1 MTLKKLISL
10 FLIICTLLSLC
21 ACKQGEAEQT
31 TEAAPETSAELTEPA
46 APTELVFIEDGKTEF
61 TVIRSENA
69 QGYYL
74 DTAALVNKKLKS
86 QLCPDIK
93 ITDDWLN
100 PREPMP
106 ENVPELLLFETEREE
121 SKQALADLDIE
132 GYMIRVT
139 DCKIVIVGTSPAACN
154 EALYRFFDRL
164 IPEYTKDGRIAFPI
178 GLEIKEEF
186 KASDLDIGQALREGK
201 ELCADFEV
209 IFKYSPKDGFTTA
222 QGAATDGKYAYVV
235 MKKKEDNIET
245 DRVIKIDMETL
256 EVVLESEELPLDH
269 ANDMTYDPVKKR
281 LVVVNMLN
289 NLISIIDPETLE
301 LVEQKKP
308 AYGTWGVG
316 YIDGAEQYAF
326 LAYGSPSGLVITD
339 SDFNPIRSSKLAD
352 TSGYI
357 GQGMDADA
365 KYAYVPLSPDSA
377 TRDNIIQIFDINTGE
392 YLGKV
397 SVKTTMESESMFHIG
412 DDYYLHFNSQGSK
425 IATLEF
431 YVRFE

>member
-1 MTLKKLISL
+1 MKK
-10 FLIICTLLSLC
+10 IIILLAAAMLLLAFASC
-21 ACKQGEAEQT
+21 GTSNTPAET
-31 TEAAPETSAELTEPA
+31 TAAEGTAELTEPA
-46 APTELVFIEDGKTEF
+46 APTELVFIENGKTAF
-61 TVIRSENA
+61 TVIRSETA

-74 DTAALVNKKLKS
+74 DTAAVVNKKLKS

-106 ENVPELLLFETEREE
+106 ENVPELLLFETKREE
-121 SKQALADLDIE
+121 SKQALADLDVE

-154 EALYRFFDRL
+154 EALYCFFDRL
-164 IPEYTKDGRIAFPI
+164 IPEYTKDGHTAFPI

-186 KASDLDIGQALREGK
+186 KASDFDIGQALREGK

-209 IFKYSPKDGFTTA
+209 IFNYRGKDGFSTA

-235 MKKKEDNIET
+235 MKKKEDNVET
-245 DRVIKIDMETL
+245 DRVVKIDMETL
-256 EVVLESEELPLDH
+256 QIVLESKEMPLDH

-301 LVEQKKP
+301 LVEQKTP

-339 SDFNPIRSSKLAD
+339 SDFAPIRSSKLAD
-352 TSGYI
+352 TTGYI

-365 KYAYVPLSPDSA
+365 KYAYVPLSPDSGA
-377 TRDNIIQIFDINTGE
+377 RDNIIQIFDIKTGE

-397 SVKTTMESESMFHIG
+397 SVKTSMESESMFHIG
-412 DDYYLHFNSQGSK
+412 SDHYLHFNSQGSK

>member
-1 MTLKKLISL
+1 MKK
-10 FLIICTLLSLC
+10 IIILLAAAMLLLAFASC
-21 ACKQGEAEQT
+21 GTSNTPAET
-31 TEAAPETSAELTEPA
+31 TAAEGTAELTEPA
-46 APTELVFIEDGKTEF
+46 APTELVFIENGKTAF
-61 TVIRSENA
+61 TVIRSETA

-74 DTAALVNKKLKS
+74 DTAAVVNKKLKS
-86 QLCPDIK
+86 QFSPDFK

-106 ENVPELLLFETEREE
+106 ENVPELLLFETNREE
-121 SKQALADLDIE
+121 SKQALTDLDIE

-139 DCKIVIVGTSPAACN
+139 DCKIVIGGPSPAACN
-154 EALYRFFDRL
+154 EALYCFFDRL
-164 IPEYTKDGRIAFPI
+164 IHEYTKDGRTAFPI

-186 KASDLDIGQALREGK
+186 KASDFDIGQALREGK

-209 IFKYSPKDGFTTA
+209 IFNYRGKDGFSTA

-235 MKKKEDNIET
+235 MKKKEDNVET
-245 DRVIKIDMETL
+245 DRVVKIDMETL
-256 EVVLESEELPLDH
+256 QIVLESKEMPLDH
-269 ANDMTYDPVKKR
+269 ANDMTYDPIKKR

-301 LVEQKKP
+301 LVEQKTP

-316 YIDGAEQYAF
+316 YIDGTEQYAF

-339 SDFNPIRSSKLAD
+339 SDFAPIRSSKLAD
-352 TSGYI
+352 TTGYI

-365 KYAYVPLSPDSA
+365 KYAYVPLSPDSGA
-377 TRDNIIQIFDINTGE
+377 RDNIIQIFDIKTGE

-397 SVKTTMESESMFHIG
+397 SVKTSMESESMFHIG
-412 DDYYLHFNSQGSK
+412 DDHYLHFNSQGSK

>member
-1 MTLKKLISL
+1 MKK
-10 FLIICTLLSLC
+10 IIILLAAAMLLLAFASC
-21 ACKQGEAEQT
+21 GTSNTPAET
-31 TEAAPETSAELTEPA
+31 TAAEGTAELTEPA
-46 APTELVFIEDGKTEF
+46 APTELVFIENGKTAF
-61 TVIRSENA
+61 TVIRSETA

-74 DTAALVNKKLKS
+74 DTAAVVNKKLKS
-86 QLCPDIK
+86 RFSPDFK
-93 ITDDWLN
+93 ITDDWVN
-100 PREPMP
+100 PREPIP
-106 ENVPELLLFETEREE
+106 ENVPELLLFETNREE
-121 SKQALADLDIE
+121 SKQALADLDVE

-154 EALYRFFDRL
+154 EALYCFFDRL
-164 IPEYTKDGRIAFPI
+164 IPEYTKDGRTAFPI

-186 KASDLDIGQALREGK
+186 KASDFDIGQALREGK
-201 ELCADFEV
+201 DLCADFEV
-209 IFKYSPKDGFTTA
+209 IFNYRGKDGFSTA

-235 MKKKEDNIET
+235 MKKKEDNVET
-245 DRVIKIDMETL
+245 DRIVKIDMETL
-256 EVVLESEELPLDH
+256 QIVLESKEMPLDH
-269 ANDMTYDPVKKR
+269 ANDMTYDPIKKR

-301 LVEQKKP
+301 LVEQKTL

-316 YIDGAEQYAF
+316 YIDGTEQYAF

-339 SDFNPIRSSKLAD
+339 SDFAPIRSSKLAD
-352 TSGYI
+352 TTGYI

-365 KYAYVPLSPDSA
+365 KYAYVPLSPDSGA
-377 TRDNIIQIFDINTGE
+377 RDNIIQIFDIKTGE

-397 SVKTTMESESMFHIG
+397 SVKTSMESESMFHIG
-412 DDYYLHFNSQGSK
+412 DDHYLHFNSQGSK

>member
-1 MTLKKLISL
+1 MKK
-10 FLIICTLLSLC
+10 IIILLAAAMLLLAFASC
-21 ACKQGEAEQT
+21 GTSDTPAET
-31 TEAAPETSAELTEPA
+31 TAAEETAELTEPA
-46 APTELVFIEDGKTEF
+46 APTELVFIENGNTAF
-61 TVIRSENA
+61 TVIRSETA

-74 DTAALVNKKLKS
+74 DTAAVVNKKLKS

-100 PREPMP
+100 PREPIP
-106 ENVPELLLFETEREE
+106 ENVPELLLFETKREE
-121 SKQALADLDIE
+121 SKQAIADLDVE

-139 DCKIVIVGTSPAACN
+139 NCKIVIVGTSPAACN
-154 EALYRFFDRL
+154 EALYCFFDRL
-164 IPEYTKDGRIAFPI
+164 IPEYTKDGRTAFPI

-186 KASDLDIGQALREGK
+186 KASDFDIGQALREGK

-209 IFKYSPKDGFTTA
+209 IFNYRGKDGFSTA

-235 MKKKEDNIET
+235 MKKKEAGIET
-245 DRVIKIDMETL
+245 DRIVKIDMETMQ
-256 EVVLESEELPLDH
+256 VVLESQEMPLDH
-269 ANDMTYDPVKKR
+269 ANDMTYDPIKKR

-301 LVEQKKP
+301 LVEQKTP

-316 YIDGAEQYAF
+316 YIDGTEQYAF

-339 SDFNPIRSSKLAD
+339 SDFAPIRSSKLAD
-352 TSGYI
+352 TTGYI

-365 KYAYVPLSPDSA
+365 KYAYVPLSPDSGA
-377 TRDNIIQIFDINTGE
+377 RDNIIQIFDIKTGE

-397 SVKTTMESESMFHIG
+397 SVKTSMESESMFHIG
-412 DDYYLHFNSQGSK
+412 DDHYLHFNSQGSK

>member
-1 MTLKKLISL
+1 MKKVILIFLTAILL
-10 FLIICTLLSLC
+10 FSFA
-21 ACKQGEAEQT
+21 ACNTADMPAET
-31 TEAAPETSAELTEPA
+31 TVAETSSDLTEPA
-46 APTELVFIEDGKTEF
+46 APTELVFIEDGKTKF
-61 TVIRSENA
+61 TVIRSQDA

-74 DTAALVNKKLKS
+74 DTAAAVNKKLKS

-93 ITDDWLN
+93 ITDDWIN
-100 PREPMP
+100 PREPIP
-106 ENVPELLLFETEREE
+106 ENVPELLLFETNREE
-121 SKQALADLDIE
+121 SKQALADLGTE

-154 EALYRFFDRL
+154 EALYCFFDRL

-186 KASDLDIGQALREGK
+186 KSSDFDIGQALREGK
-201 ELCADFEV
+201 NLCADFEV
-209 IFKYSPKDGFTTA
+209 IFNYRGKDGFTTA

-235 MKKKEDNIET
+235 MKKKDAGVET
-245 DRVIKIDMETL
+245 DRIVKIDMETL
-256 EVVLESEELPLDH
+256 EVVLESQEMPLDH

-289 NLISIIDPETLE
+289 NVISIINPETLE
-301 LVEQKKP
+301 LVEQKRLP
-308 AYGTWGVG
+308 YGSWGIG
-316 YIDGAEQYAF
+316 YVDGAEQYAF

-339 SDFNPIRSSKLAD
+339 SEFTPIRSSKLAD

-365 KYAYVPLSPDSA
+365 KYAYVPLSPDSG
-377 TRDNIIQIFDINTGE
+377 TRDNIIQIFDIKTGE

-412 DDYYLHFNSQGSK
+412 DDLYLHFNSQGSK

-431 YVRFE
+431 YIRFE

>member
-1 MTLKKLISL
+1 MKKIIILLAAAMLL
-10 FLIICTLLSLC
+10 FAFASCGTSNTP
-21 ACKQGEAEQT
+21 AET
-31 TEAAPETSAELTEPA
+31 TAAEGTAELTEPA
-46 APTELVFIEDGKTEF
+46 APTELVFIEDGKTGF
-61 TVIRSENA
+61 TVIRSETA

-74 DTAALVNKKLKS
+74 DTAAVLNKKLKS
-86 QLCPDIK
+86 RFSPDFK

-100 PREPMP
+100 PREPIP
-106 ENVPELLLFETEREE
+106 ENVPELLLFETKREE
-121 SKQALADLDIE
+121 SKQAIADLDVE

-154 EALYRFFDRL
+154 EALYCFFDRL
-164 IPEYTKDGRIAFPI
+164 IPEYTKDGRTAFPI

-186 KASDLDIGQALREGK
+186 KASDFDIGQALREGK

-209 IFKYSPKDGFTTA
+209 IFNYRGKDGFSTA

-235 MKKKEDNIET
+235 MKKKEDNVET
-245 DRVIKIDMETL
+245 DRVVKIDMETMQ
-256 EVVLESEELPLDH
+256 VVLESQEMPLDH
-269 ANDMTYDPVKKR
+269 ANDMTYDPIKKR

-301 LVEQKKP
+301 LVEQKTP

-339 SDFNPIRSSKLAD
+339 SDFAPIRSSKLAD
-352 TSGYI
+352 TTGYI

-365 KYAYVPLSPDSA
+365 KYAYVPLSPDSGA
-377 TRDNIIQIFDINTGE
+377 RDNIIQIFDIKSGE

-397 SVKTTMESESMFHIG
+397 SVKTSMESESMFHIG
-412 DDYYLHFNSQGSK
+412 DDHYLHFNSQGSK

-431 YVRFE
+431 YIRFE

>member
-1 MTLKKLISL
+1 MTLKKLIT
-10 FLIICTLLSLC
+10 FILILCSLLSLC

-31 TEAAPETSAELTEPA
+31 TEAVPETSAELTEPA
-46 APTELVFIEDGKTEF
+46 APTELVFIEDGKTGF
-61 TVIRSENA
+61 TVIRSETA

-74 DTAALVNKKLKS
+74 DTAAVVNKKLKS

-106 ENVPELLLFETEREE
+106 ENVPELLLFETKREE
-121 SKQALADLDIE
+121 SKQALADLDVE

-154 EALYRFFDRL
+154 EALYCFFDRL
-164 IPEYTKDGRIAFPI
+164 IPEYTKDGRTAFPI

-186 KASDLDIGQALREGK
+186 KASDFDIGQALREGK

-209 IFKYSPKDGFTTA
+209 IFNYRGKDGFSTA

-235 MKKKEDNIET
+235 MKKKEDNVET
-245 DRVIKIDMETL
+245 DRVVKIDMETL
-256 EVVLESEELPLDH
+256 QIVLESKEMPLDH

-301 LVEQKKP
+301 LVEQKTP

-316 YIDGAEQYAF
+316 YIDGTEQYAF

-339 SDFNPIRSSKLAD
+339 SNFDPIRSSKLAD
-352 TSGYI
+352 TTGYI

-365 KYAYVPLSPDSA
+365 KYAYVPLSPDSGA
-377 TRDNIIQIFDINTGE
+377 RDNIIQIFDIKTGE

-397 SVKTTMESESMFHIG
+397 SVKTSMESESMFHIG
-412 DDYYLHFNSQGSK
+412 DDHYLHFNSQGSK

-431 YVRFE
+431 YIRFE

>member
-1 MTLKKLISL
+1 MKK
-10 FLIICTLLSLC
+10 IIILLAAAMLLLAFASC
-21 ACKQGEAEQT
+21 GTSNTPAET
-31 TEAAPETSAELTEPA
+31 TAAEGTAELTEPA
-46 APTELVFIEDGKTEF
+46 APTELVFIENGKTAF
-61 TVIRSENA
+61 TVIRSETA

-74 DTAALVNKKLKS
+74 DTAAVVNKKLKS
-86 QLCPDIK
+86 RFSPDFK
-93 ITDDWLN
+93 IADDWVN

-106 ENVPELLLFETEREE
+106 ENVPELLLFETNREE
-121 SKQALADLDIE
+121 SKQALADLDVE

-154 EALYRFFDRL
+154 EALYCFFDRL
-164 IPEYTKDGRIAFPI
+164 IPEYTKDGRTAFPI

-186 KASDLDIGQALREGK
+186 KASDFDIGQALREGK
-201 ELCADFEV
+201 DLCADFEV
-209 IFKYSPKDGFTTA
+209 IFNYRGKDGFSTA

-235 MKKKEDNIET
+235 MKKKEDNVET
-245 DRVIKIDMETL
+245 DRVVKIDMETL
-256 EVVLESEELPLDH
+256 QVVLESQEMPLDH
-269 ANDMTYDPVKKR
+269 ANDMTYDPIKKR

-301 LVEQKKP
+301 LVEQKTP

-339 SDFNPIRSSKLAD
+339 SDFAPIRSSKLAD
-352 TSGYI
+352 TTGYI

-365 KYAYVPLSPDSA
+365 KYAYVPLSPDSGA
-377 TRDNIIQIFDINTGE
+377 RDNIIQIFDIKTGE

-397 SVKTTMESESMFHIG
+397 SVKTSMESESMFHIG
-412 DDYYLHFNSQGSK
+412 DDHYLHFNSQGSK

-431 YVRFE
+431 YIRFE

>member
-1 MTLKKLISL
+1 MKK
-10 FLIICTLLSLC
+10 IIILLAAAMLLLAFASC
-21 ACKQGEAEQT
+21 GTSNTPAET
-31 TEAAPETSAELTEPA
+31 TAAEVTAELTEPA
-46 APTELVFIEDGKTEF
+46 APTELVFIEDGKTAF
-61 TVIRSENA
+61 TVIRSETA
-69 QGYYL
+69 RGYYL
-74 DTAALVNKKLKS
+74 DTAAVVNKRLKS

-93 ITDDWLN
+93 TTDDWLN
-100 PREPMP
+100 PREPIP
-106 ENVPELLLFETEREE
+106 ENVPELLLFETKREE
-121 SKQALADLDIE
+121 SKQAIADLDVE

-154 EALYRFFDRL
+154 EALYCFFDRL
-164 IPEYTKDGRIAFPI
+164 IPEYTKDGRTAFPI

-186 KASDLDIGQALREGK
+186 KASDFDIGQALREGK
-201 ELCADFEV
+201 ELCADFGV
-209 IFKYSPKDGFTTA
+209 IFNYRGKDGFSTA

-235 MKKKEDNIET
+235 MKKKEAGVET
-245 DRVIKIDMETL
+245 DRIVKIDMETMQ
-256 EVVLESEELPLDH
+256 VVLESQEMPLDH
-269 ANDMTYDPVKKR
+269 ANDMTYDPIKKR

-316 YIDGAEQYAF
+316 YIDGTEQYAF

-339 SDFNPIRSSKLAD
+339 SDFAPIRSSKLAD
-352 TSGYI
+352 TTGYI

-365 KYAYVPLSPDSA
+365 KYAYVPLSPDSG

-412 DDYYLHFNSQGSK
+412 GDHYLHFNSQGSK

>member
-1 MTLKKLISL
+1 MKKVILIFLTAILL
-10 FLIICTLLSLC
+10 FSFA
-21 ACKQGEAEQT
+21 ACNTADMPAET
-31 TEAAPETSAELTEPA
+31 TVAETSSELTDPA

-61 TVIRSENA
+61 TVIRSETA

-74 DTAALVNKKLKS
+74 DTAAAVNKKLKS

-93 ITDDWLN
+93 ITDDWIN

-106 ENVPELLLFETEREE
+106 ENIPELLLFETNREE
-121 SKQALADLDIE
+121 SKQALADLGTE

-139 DCKIVIVGTSPAACN
+139 DCKIVIVGTSPAACT
-154 EALYRFFDRL
+154 EALYCFFDRL
-164 IPEYTKDGRIAFPI
+164 IPAYTKDGRIAFPI
-178 GLEIKEEF
+178 GLEIHEEF
-186 KASDLDIGQALREGK
+186 KSSDFDIGQALREGK
-201 ELCADFEV
+201 NLCADFEV
-209 IFKYSPKDGFTTA
+209 IFNYRGKDGFTTA

-235 MKKKEDNIET
+235 MKKKDAGVET
-245 DRVIKIDMETL
+245 DRIVKIDMETL
-256 EVVLESEELPLDH
+256 EVVLESQEMPLDH

-289 NLISIIDPETLE
+289 NVISIISPETLE
-301 LVEQKKP
+301 LVEQKRLP
-308 AYGTWGVG
+308 YGSWGIG
-316 YIDGAEQYAF
+316 YVDGAEQYAF

-339 SDFNPIRSSKLAD
+339 SEFTPIRSSKLAD

-365 KYAYVPLSPDSA
+365 KYAYVPLSPDSG
-377 TRDNIIQIFDINTGE
+377 TRDNIIQIFDIKTGE

-397 SVKTTMESESMFHIG
+397 SVKTTMESESMFHIS

-431 YVRFE
+431 YIRFE

>member
-1 MTLKKLISL
+1 MKK
-10 FLIICTLLSLC
+10 IIILLAAAMLLLVFASC
-21 ACKQGEAEQT
+21 GTSNTPAET
-31 TEAAPETSAELTEPA
+31 TAAEGTAELTEPA
-46 APTELVFIEDGKTEF
+46 APTELVFIENGKTAF
-61 TVIRSENA
+61 TVIRSETA

-74 DTAALVNKKLKS
+74 DTAAVVNKKLKS

-100 PREPMP
+100 PREPIP

-121 SKQALADLDIE
+121 SKQAIADLDVE

-154 EALYRFFDRL
+154 EALYCFFDRL
-164 IPEYTKDGRIAFPI
+164 IPEYTKDGRTAFPI

-186 KASDLDIGQALREGK
+186 KASDFDIGQALREGK

-209 IFKYSPKDGFTTA
+209 IFNYRGKDGFSTA

-235 MKKKEDNIET
+235 MKKKEDNVET
-245 DRVIKIDMETL
+245 DRVVKIDMETMQ
-256 EVVLESEELPLDH
+256 VVLESQEMPLDH
-269 ANDMTYDPVKKR
+269 ANDMTYDPIKKR

-301 LVEQKKP
+301 LVEQKTP

-316 YIDGAEQYAF
+316 YIDGTEQYAF

-339 SDFNPIRSSKLAD
+339 SDFAPIRSSKLAD
-352 TSGYI
+352 TTGYI

-365 KYAYVPLSPDSA
+365 KYAYVPLSPDSGA
-377 TRDNIIQIFDINTGE
+377 RDNIIQIFDIKTGE

-397 SVKTTMESESMFHIG
+397 SVKTSMESESMFHIG
-412 DDYYLHFNSQGSK
+412 DDHYLHFNSQGSK

>member
-1 MTLKKLISL
+1 MKK
-10 FLIICTLLSLC
+10 IIILLAAAMLLLAFASC
-21 ACKQGEAEQT
+21 GTSNTPAET
-31 TEAAPETSAELTEPA
+31 TAAEGTAELTEPA
-46 APTELVFIEDGKTEF
+46 APTELIFIENGKTAF
-61 TVIRSENA
+61 TVIRSETA

-74 DTAALVNKKLKS
+74 DTAAVVNKKLKS
-86 QLCPDIK
+86 RFSPDFK
-93 ITDDWLN
+93 ITDDWVN

-106 ENVPELLLFETEREE
+106 ENVPELLLFETNREE
-121 SKQALADLDIE
+121 SKQALADLDVE

-154 EALYRFFDRL
+154 EALYCFFDRL
-164 IPEYTKDGRIAFPI
+164 IPEHTRDGRIAFPI

-186 KASDLDIGQALREGK
+186 KASDFDIGQALREGK

-209 IFKYSPKDGFTTA
+209 IFNYRGKDGFSTA

-235 MKKKEDNIET
+235 MKKKEDNVET
-245 DRVIKIDMETL
+245 DRVVKIDMETMQ
-256 EVVLESEELPLDH
+256 VVLESQEMPLDH

-301 LVEQKKP
+301 LVEQKTP

-316 YIDGAEQYAF
+316 YIDGTEQYAF

-339 SDFNPIRSSKLAD
+339 SNFDPIRSSKLAD
-352 TSGYI
+352 TTGYI

-365 KYAYVPLSPDSA
+365 KYAYVPLSPDSGA
-377 TRDNIIQIFDINTGE
+377 RDNIIQIFDIKTGE

-397 SVKTTMESESMFHIG
+397 SVKTSMESESMFHIG
-412 DDYYLHFNSQGSK
+412 GDHYLHFNSQGSK

>member
-1 MTLKKLISL
+1 MKKIIILLAAAMLL
-10 FLIICTLLSLC
+10 FAFASCGTSNTP
-21 ACKQGEAEQT
+21 AET
-31 TEAAPETSAELTEPA
+31 TAAEGTAELTEPA
-46 APTELVFIEDGKTEF
+46 APTELVFIEDGKTGF
-61 TVIRSENA
+61 TVIRSETA

-74 DTAALVNKKLKS
+74 DTAAVLNKKLKS
-86 QLCPDIK
+86 RFSPDFK

-100 PREPMP
+100 PREPIP
-106 ENVPELLLFETEREE
+106 ENVPELLLFETKREE
-121 SKQALADLDIE
+121 SKQAIADLDVE

-154 EALYRFFDRL
+154 EALYCFFDRL
-164 IPEYTKDGRIAFPI
+164 IPEYTKDGRTAFPI

-186 KASDLDIGQALREGK
+186 KASDFDIGQALREGK

-209 IFKYSPKDGFTTA
+209 IFNYRGKDGFSTA

-235 MKKKEDNIET
+235 MKKKEDNVET
-245 DRVIKIDMETL
+245 DRVVKIDMETMQ
-256 EVVLESEELPLDH
+256 VVLESQEMPLDH
-269 ANDMTYDPVKKR
+269 ANDMTYDPIKKR

-301 LVEQKKP
+301 LVEQKTP

-339 SDFNPIRSSKLAD
+339 SDFAPIRSSKLAD
-352 TSGYI
+352 TTGYI

-365 KYAYVPLSPDSA
+365 KYAYVPLSPDSGA
-377 TRDNIIQIFDINTGE
+377 RDNIIQIFDIKTGE

-397 SVKTTMESESMFHIG
+397 SVKTSMESESMFHIG
-412 DDYYLHFNSQGSK
+412 DDHYLHFNSQGSK

-431 YVRFE
+431 YIRFE

>member
-1 MTLKKLISL
+1 MKK
-10 FLIICTLLSLC
+10 IIIFFMAAMLLLTFVSC
-21 ACKQGEAEQT
+21 ADSDTPSET
-31 TEAAPETSAELTEPA
+31 TALEGTEAELTEPA
-46 APTELVFIEDGKTEF
+46 APTELVFIEDGKTNF
-61 TVIRSENA
+61 TVIRSETA

-106 ENVPELLLFETEREE
+106 ENVPELLLFETNREE
-121 SKQALADLDIE
+121 SKQALADLDVD

-139 DCKIVIVGTSPAACN
+139 DCKIVIAGTSPAACN
-154 EALYRFFDRL
+154 EALYCFFDRL
-164 IPEYTKDGRIAFPI
+164 IPEHTKDGRIAFPI

-186 KASDLDIGQALREGK
+186 KSSDFDIGQALREGK

-209 IFKYSPKDGFTTA
+209 IFNYRGKDGFTTA

-235 MKKKEDNIET
+235 MKKKEDNVET
-245 DRVIKIDMETL
+245 DRVVKIDMETL
-256 EVVLESEELPLDH
+256 QIVLESQEMPLDH

-289 NLISIIDPETLE
+289 NVISIIDPKTLE

-339 SDFNPIRSSKLAD
+339 SDFTPIRSSKLAD
-352 TSGYI
+352 TTGYI
-357 GQGMDADA
+357 GQGMDADS

-377 TRDNIIQIFDINTGE
+377 TRDNIIQIFDIKTGE

-412 DDYYLHFNSQGSK
+412 DDHYLHFNSQGSK

-431 YVRFE
+431 YIRFE